1 MRANNSYKIN
11 KHLTI
16 GHNLSASFSHTKNE
30 NKGVVKSAYKLS
42 PIITP
47 YDENG
52 NFSDPQVASTA
63 NPLATLHYM
72 NSDNWKDRIV
82 GSAFLNWEVIK
93 GLNFKTSLGIDYING
108 RSRNFTPRYNT

>member
-1 MRANNSYKIN
+1 M
-11 KHLTI
+11 
-16 GHNLSASFSHTKNE
+16 
-30 NKGVVKSAYKLS
+30 
-42 PIITP
+42 
-47 YDENG
+47 
-52 NFSDPQVASTA
+52 ASTA

-108 RSRNFTPRYNT
+108 RSRYFTPKYYISVYQMVDEISLSNTWS